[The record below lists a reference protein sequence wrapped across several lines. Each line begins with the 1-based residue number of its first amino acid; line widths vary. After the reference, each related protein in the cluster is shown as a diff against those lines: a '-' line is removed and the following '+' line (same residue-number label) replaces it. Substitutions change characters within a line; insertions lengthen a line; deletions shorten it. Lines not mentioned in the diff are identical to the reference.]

1 MVDRIVALPLS
12 PGPDAQLAQPAALV
26 GSAALIWEWLEEP
39 ITLTQLIA
47 RATEA
52 AGMDAAAEVPGQV
65 EAFVAQLTQSRLVG
79 TPAT

>member
-1 MVDRIVALPLS
+1 MATGSSRFRSAPA
-12 PGPDAQLAQPAALV
+12 PDEQLAQPAALT

-39 ITLTQLIA
+39 VTLTQLTA

-65 EAFVAQLTQSRLVG
+65 EAFVAQLTESRLVG
-79 TPAT
+79 ERA